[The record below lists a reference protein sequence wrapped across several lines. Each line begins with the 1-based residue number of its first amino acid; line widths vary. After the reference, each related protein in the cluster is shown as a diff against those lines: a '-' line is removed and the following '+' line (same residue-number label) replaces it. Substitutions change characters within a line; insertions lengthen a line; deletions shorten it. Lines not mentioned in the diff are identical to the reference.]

1 MSSSNNKETTKI
13 SLEID
18 NIANNIIKSMKKG
31 YINTLILLAL
41 GKEPSHG
48 YNLMQKIKEESY
60 GAWNPTASS
69 LYPHLSSLTDDELIT
84 FTIEMDGKRERKVY
98 KITEKGKKT
107 LKILLKKQRSMIN
120 SLHSMVIFNLE
131 ESNYSIIDDF
141 QGFFDSDWLDDM
153 TSDSKKKKDKF
164 AILSRRKQVLSFL
177 IDKLEN
183 LANDINKEIVSLKGK
198 RTLSWL

>member
-1 MSSSNNKETTKI
+1 MNTSNNKETTKI
-13 SLEID
+13 TLEID

-48 YNLMQKIKEESY
+48 YNLMQKIREESY

-69 LYPHLSSLTDDELIT
+69 LYPHLSSLTDNELIK

-98 KITEKGKKT
+98 EITEKGKKT
-107 LKILLKKQRSMIN
+107 LKVLLKKQQSMTN
-120 SLHSMVIFNLE
+120 SLHSMVIFNLKKP
-131 ESNYSIIDDF
+131 NYSIIDHF
-141 QGFFDSDWLDDM
+141 QGFFDSDWLDDI
-153 TSDSKKKKDKF
+153 TLDNKKKKDRF

-177 IDKLEN
+177 INKLEN
-183 LANDINKEIVSLKGK
+183 LADDLDKEIVSLKGK